1 MKSQTKGTPKL
12 PDNKVAAAGIAG
24 AATVLILYIARL
36 FGLDDIPAEVGGA
49 LTTVLSFIAGYMKK
63 PAGP

>member
-1 MKSQTKGTPKL
+1 M

-24 AATVLILYIARL
+24 AATVLILYVARL
-36 FGLDDIPAEVGGA
+36 AGLDDIPAEVGGA
-49 LTTVLSFIAGYMKK
+49 LTTVLSFLAGYFKK